1 MYVSREILGQK
12 IICGLI
18 DITNRAGAKEKF
30 PFRSRGARIMS
41 RYTPMP
47 PDNFGGLPEEHS
59 TYETSR
65 AVIFPVPLERTT
77 TYERGTR
84 NGPAAII
91 AASRHMELYDEE
103 LQLEPYKEIGIATQP
118 PIDTQDG
125 TLNEVMTELFT
136 AQLALLDD
144 GKFPVALGG
153 EHGLTPP
160 LVSATARKY
169 KDLCVLHIGAHAE
182 LRDEYQGNPASH
194 ACAMRRVVETC
205 PAVQVGIRAL
215 SDSEA
220 KAIPHLR
227 TKIYWAKDIVRAPVK
242 TWIAKV
248 LEDLG
253 PRVYLTINLDGFDS
267 SVVPSTVAPEPG
279 GLDWHEVTSLVRA
292 VADHKKI
299 VAMDVTELAPRPG
312 YHAADFLA
320 AKLVYKSLGYI
331 FCQS

>member
-1 MYVSREILGQK
+1 
-12 IICGLI
+12 
-18 DITNRAGAKEKF
+18 
-30 PFRSRGARIMS
+30 
-41 RYTPMP
+41 MP

-103 LQLEPYKEIGIATQP
+103 LQLEPYKKIGIATQP

-125 TLNEVMTELFT
+125 TLNEVMAELFT

-160 LVSATARKY
+160 LVSATARKF

-227 TKIYWAKDIVRAPVK
+227 TKIFWAKDIVRAPVK

-253 PRVYLTINLDGFDS
+253 PHVYLTINLDGFDS

-279 GLDWHEVTSLVRA
+279 GLDWHEVTSLARA